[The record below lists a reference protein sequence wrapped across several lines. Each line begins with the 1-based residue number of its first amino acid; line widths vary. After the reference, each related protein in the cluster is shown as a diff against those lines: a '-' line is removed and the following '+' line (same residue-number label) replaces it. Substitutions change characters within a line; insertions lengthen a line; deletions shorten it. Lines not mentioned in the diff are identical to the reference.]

1 MFVVS
6 VKIITIHSISRVTK
20 NEYFIICQYYSL
32 LYKIPSSE
40 NLVEL
45 SVYGWAD
52 NENKP
57 FINDVLLEGPLI
69 LVNWRCLCLL
79 CKRKF
84 VLSESTRDLVL
95 FSPQERLAGVFLEL
109 GAEETEAVPFHLL
122 YQHPIIQDCVH
133 MCQRFKALVRSFF
146 VPI

>member
-40 NLVEL
+40 NLEL

-57 FINDVLLEGPLI
+57 FINDVLLEGPFI
-69 LVNWRCLCLL
+69 LVN
-79 CKRKF
+79 
-84 VLSESTRDLVL
+84 
-95 FSPQERLAGVFLEL
+95 
-109 GAEETEAVPFHLL
+109 
-122 YQHPIIQDCVH
+122 
-133 MCQRFKALVRSFF
+133 
-146 VPI
+146 